1 MPQEGIVAAYP
12 SNGDNKRVPDA
23 LSQHPGPIKIF
34 INGSPISS
42 PTLDVGGVSM
52 GMRYSKTNPN
62 LVGLIQKLKEASRT
76 NKAPVW
82 RDIALRL
89 EGPQRNWAEVNIS
102 KIDRYAGENEIVV
115 VPGKILGSGEIA
127 KKVTVAAYRFSGQA
141 REKIEKAGGQNISIE
156 ELVATNPKGSG
167 VRIMG

>member
-1 MPQEGIVAAYP
+1 
-12 SNGDNKRVPDA
+12 
-23 LSQHPGPIKIF
+23 
-34 INGSPISS
+34 
-42 PTLDVGGVSM
+42 
-52 GMRYSKTNPN
+52 MRYSKTNPN